1 MPFGSIAAGWGGDL
15 YGRRLPMAVS
25 LAVLSLS
32 MLLSAVAGDLT
43 LFAATRFL
51 TGMGTGALIPLVT
64 AYVSEAA
71 APARHSLQGG
81 AAETGIALGGIIA
94 GVVGSTLL
102 PSWDF
107 HTLFHFGVVPLLFVP
122 VGARPARRRRCRARP
137 GRLRRAP
144 PPAGS
149 ARCWPPGR
157 RRTTLLFWA
166 ATFAGPVIVYGASTW
181 LPTLMV
187 DSGYD
192 LSSSLEF
199 SIALN
204 AGAVL
209 GTLAAAAAAAA
220 VVVADRGFLKAATLT
235 SFLCATVAM
244 ITRQHPAAPA
254 RTAARL
260 RRRRLR
266 RPRYPGPGQHLRRSR
281 APCPAARH
289 RARLQPGGGPDR
301 RHRRPRLPVGGRRP
315 GRRAAGRLL
324 RVRGPGRPRRG
335 PHRPAQAG
343 YARRPAGSVR
353 RAELRGDDGLVT

>member
-1 MPFGSIAAGWGGDL
+1 
-15 YGRRLPMAVS
+15 MAVS

-64 AYVSEAA
+64 AYAREAA
-71 APARHSLQGG
+71 APRPPLAPGRSRPDRYRPRRH
-81 AAETGIALGGIIA
+81 
-94 GVVGSTLL
+94 
-102 PSWDF
+102 
-107 HTLFHFGVVPLLFVP
+107 H
-122 VGARPARRRRCRARP
+122 RRCRRQHSAAVLGLPHPLPLRCRPAAPRP
-137 GRLRRAP
+137 GRCPPRAPKALPSPPRAP

-209 GTLAAAAAAAA
+209 GTLAAAAA

-244 ITRQHPAAPA
+244 ITLQHPAAPA

-301 RHRRPRLPVGGRRP
+301 RHRRPQLPVGGRRP